1 MNEINY
7 YKKAKFIKSVVNFET
22 DAPSLKLNEVLFV
35 GRSNVG
41 KSSLINAITNNS
53 KLAFVSS
60 KPGHT
65 RLLNYYLIDDLFYLV
80 DAPGYGFSSEKGK
93 DYKFY
98 GDMLE
103 NYLSNNPNLKVVIFL
118 LDSRRI
124 PNEEDVMLYD
134 FLKINNIPFIIVM
147 TKADKANMSE
157 RSKIEKNLIQSF
169 NEFNKN
175 NYFLVSIKN
184 GKLLNNFIDKLN
196 QYVKR

>member
-22 DAPSLKLNEVLFV
+22 DSPSLKLNEVLFV

-41 KSSLINAITNNS
+41 KSSLINAITHNS

-103 NYLSNNPNLKVVIFL
+103 NYLSNNSNLKVVIFL

-124 PNEEDVMLYD
+124 PNEEDIMLYD
-134 FLKINNIPFIIVM
+134 FLKINNIPFILVM

-157 RSKIEKNLIQSF
+157 RSKIEKNLSLSF
-169 NEFNKN
+169 ADFKKN